1 MTIHR
6 CESRARR
13 RSRRRMEKPSSS
25 NIVKHATITGTF
37 TRLDVCTDS
46 LTPPIRPIAIL
57 SDRYKLC
64 VADSDGD
71 DDESDDDLNRHLAM
85 PIDRYINT
93 YTHIRTGHHGRTT
106 AVCATI
112 VLKPSTTIARGL
124 EHALARY
131 DDLTL
136 ETCTHTHTHTYMG
149 DCSQKI
155 PEETFV

>member
-1 MTIHR
+1 MPPLQV
-6 CESRARR
+6 
-13 RSRRRMEKPSSS
+13 RSRGWTYAQIHSLLRYAQSPFCPIDISCVWRR
-25 NIVKHATITGTF
+25 A
-37 TRLDVCTDS
+37 
-46 LTPPIRPIAIL
+46 
-57 SDRYKLC
+57 
-64 VADSDGD
+64 ADSDGD

-136 ETCTHTHTHTYMG
+136 ETCTHTHTHTHTHTRAIAPKRYRRKRVSA
-149 DCSQKI
+149 CR
-155 PEETFV
+155 